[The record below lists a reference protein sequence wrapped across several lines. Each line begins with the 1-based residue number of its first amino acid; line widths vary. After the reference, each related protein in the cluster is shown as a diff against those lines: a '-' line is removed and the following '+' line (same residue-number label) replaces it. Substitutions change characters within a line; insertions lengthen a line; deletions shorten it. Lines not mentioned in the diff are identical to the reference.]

1 LKTHID
7 FAAKLSCFVI
17 IGGIRGRIF
26 ETGKDFDNAVEK
38 GNQALIACANYA
50 QGKGVT
56 LLLEPINR
64 YETNVINTVDEAIEV
79 IEQIGS
85 KNFKLLLDTF
95 HMNIE
100 EKSIVESFIRAAGHL
115 AYIHLADSNR
125 LAPGW
130 GHINFKEIL
139 IALKNFRYPGAAG
152 FEILPK
158 PNDAQA
164 IQHAIKYVRD
174 LEGHCQV
181 Q

>member
-1 LKTHID
+1 
-7 FAAKLSCFVI
+7 
-17 IGGIRGRIF
+17 
-26 ETGKDFDNAVEK
+26 
-38 GNQALIACANYA
+38 
-50 QGKGVT
+50 
-56 LLLEPINR
+56 
-64 YETNVINTVDEAIEV
+64 
-79 IEQIGS
+79 
-85 KNFKLLLDTF
+85 
-95 HMNIE
+95 
-100 EKSIVESFIRAAGHL
+100 
-115 AYIHLADSNR
+115 LADSNR

-139 IALKNFRYPGAAG
+139 IALKNIRYPGAAG